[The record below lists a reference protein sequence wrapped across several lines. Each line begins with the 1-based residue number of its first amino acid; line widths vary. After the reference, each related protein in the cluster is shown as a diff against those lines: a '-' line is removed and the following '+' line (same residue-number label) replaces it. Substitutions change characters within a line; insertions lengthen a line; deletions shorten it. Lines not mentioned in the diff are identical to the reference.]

1 MRKLFHPE
9 SILVIGVSDSPGNMG
24 RNIVSNLIRYRYRGR
39 LHMMGRKACNV
50 AGQQVHTSFDTLPH
64 GIDLAVLLTP
74 AQAVPEFMRQCVAR
88 GITRLV
94 IESGG
99 FTELAEERSAL
110 EEQVRAIAAEA
121 GLRFVGPNGL
131 GIITRDEG
139 VVLPFMEM
147 PVLPP
152 RGRVSLLAQSGGVG
166 IVYLHALAGENL
178 GLDKFVSMGNK
189 LNLDE
194 VDYLEFIGQSGTSDV
209 ACCYLEDVRRG
220 RRFYEVLR
228 SFPGKVVIQK
238 ANVSRAGAAAAR
250 SHTASLSTDDRLV
263 DAMVRQSGAL
273 RVEDMTS
280 MVHYAMGLTLPPV
293 RGNRMLIVARSGGH
307 AVIAADYAERYGFE
321 LPPLADEVATI
332 ASSAGRAHVIK
343 ASNPLDLGDV
353 FDFER
358 YVAMLE
364 AAVRGD
370 SYDAVALIHVYNS
383 RTEGRESEGLYR
395 AAARLVREVRKPVFL
410 CLLTDNAELERLKAL
425 EGFPLFRSPEILVQS
440 LAASRRHYLT
450 RERMASDVYPQ
461 RPPMDVA
468 AVAEHL
474 RLGREEA
481 DDAGWLPAER
491 VFSLLLAA
499 GLPVAPYAVARTA
512 DEAVRAA
519 SRIGYPVAMKVLSP
533 ALLHK
538 AQGGGVSLNIKG
550 DEAAA
555 EEFESLRKR
564 LAEVAPGARF
574 DGVLVQGMVRG
585 IREVF
590 LGGRQDD
597 SFGPV
602 VTVGLGGSLVEILD
616 DVSVRLCPVSA
627 GDVAEM
633 LSEVVL
639 FKAFR
644 GDARQRAADFPFLEE
659 CIQRVSNLLVDFPE
673 LAELDLNP
681 LKLFD
686 EGQAGLFVDG
696 RIRLASS

>member
-1 MRKLFHPE
+1 MHTLFHPQ

-39 LHMMGRKACNV
+39 VYMMGRKPCNV
-50 AGQQVHTSFDTLPH
+50 AGQEVHTSFDTLPH

-74 AQAVPEFMRQCVAR
+74 AQAVPEFMRQCAAH
-88 GITRLV
+88 GIGRLV

-99 FTELAEERSAL
+99 FTELAEERTEL
-110 EEQVRAIAAEA
+110 EDQVRRIAAEA

-131 GIITRDEG
+131 GIITRADG

-152 RGRVSLLAQSGGVG
+152 KGRVSLLAQSGGVG
-166 IVYLHALAGENL
+166 IVYLHALAGENI

-194 VDYLEFIGQSGTSDV
+194 VDYLELIGQERSSDV

-220 RRFYEVLR
+220 RQLYEVLR
-228 SFPGKVVIQK
+228 GFPGKVVIQK

-263 DAMVRQSGAL
+263 EAMVRQSGAL

-293 RGNRMLIVARSGGH
+293 RGNRLLIVARSGGH

-321 LPPLADEVATI
+321 LPALAGDVADI
-332 ASSAGRAHVIK
+332 ASSASRAHVIR
-343 ASNPLDLGDV
+343 AANPLDLGDV
-353 FDFER
+353 FDFDR
-358 YVAMLE
+358 YVAMLD

-370 SYDAVALIHVYNS
+370 SYDAIALIHVYNS
-383 RTEGRESEGLYR
+383 RTEGPDSEGLYR
-395 AAARLVREVRKPVFL
+395 AAARLVREVGKPVFL
-410 CLLTDNAELERLKAL
+410 CFLTDNAELDRLKAL
-425 EGFPLFRSPEILVQS
+425 EGFPLFRSPEILLQS
-440 LAASRRHYLT
+440 LAASRRHFLT
-450 RERMASDVYPQ
+450 RERMAVDLFPP

-474 RLGREEA
+474 RLGRDEA

-491 VFSLLLAA
+491 VFQLLLSA
-499 GLPVAPYAVARTA
+499 GLPVAPFVVARSEE
-512 DEAVRAA
+512 EAVRAA

-533 ALLHK
+533 SLLHK
-538 AQGGGVSLNIKG
+538 AQGGGVALNVKG
-550 DEAAA
+550 DGAAA
-555 EEFESLRKR
+555 EEFQSLRQR
-564 LAEVAPGARF
+564 LSELASGARF
-574 DGVLVQGMVRG
+574 DGVLVQGMVREL
-585 IREVF
+585 REVF
-590 LGGRQDD
+590 LGGRQDP

-602 VTVGLGGSLVEILD
+602 VTVGLGGSLVEVLN
-616 DVSVRLCPVSA
+616 DVTVRLCPVSA
-627 GDVAEM
+627 GDVDEM

-644 GDARQRAADFPFLEE
+644 GDSRQRPADFPFLQE
-659 CIQRVSNLLVDFPE
+659 CIHRVSNLLVDFPE
-673 LAELDLNP
+673 IAEMDLNP

-686 EGQAGLFVDG
+686 EGQAGQFVDG
-696 RIRLASS
+696 RIRLA